1 MGSEI
6 LFRRGSM
13 EGSSVCRLFCH
24 HGRGTGIQIQEEKI
38 ESGER
43 MRKDHYT
50 IGMAGHI
57 DHGKTTLTKAL
68 TSVDTDRL
76 KEEKE
81 RSISIEPGFA
91 PLYEDDTIEISV
103 VDVPGHER
111 FIRQMIA
118 GVAGID
124 LFVLAVAADEGV
136 MPQTKEHLDIL
147 SLLGI
152 SQCIVVLTKISKVE
166 EDLREIAREDVSE
179 ELIGTEFEGSP
190 ILSADGL
197 TGEGVKALKETI
209 ISSLKGLPSRN
220 TAGDFRLPV
229 DQIFTVK
236 GQGTVVRGTIYEG
249 SVETGQD
256 LTILPLGIHTKAK
269 QIQVHHRKAERGYA
283 GQRAAV
289 NLPGVDH
296 KSLKRGNVLVSAPS
310 LFMTNTMDVCI
321 KVLHTVRYE
330 IKQRMRVMIHT
341 GTSEVLGKLVFF
353 DRNKVDACI
362 ETDMILCQVRLDE
375 SIMVKRGDRFILRR
389 PSPVETIGGGWI
401 IQPNGG
407 NYRFGEE
414 TIGYLQS
421 LIEGTPAER
430 ALRVL
435 DRYKSLDRETLKK
448 EGSISE
454 ECMTELL
461 GEEGWIQLS
470 DTTITH
476 CKIVKE
482 CQDAMNHF
490 ILTFHEKFPLLKG
503 VNRAELKQRLS
514 EYPESLADYVLED
527 GKWVEGKG
535 LVHLVGFTPHLPPA
549 WEKRCNQLLDLL
561 ERDGTQVKDMEEYF
575 KKVGIPEKW
584 HSDFTRFFVQEKKIV
599 PLDEKK
605 AYSFGV
611 FNDAAIRLRKHT
623 DGAFQVGEAKE
634 VLGLSRKYMIPFLE
648 KLDKEGLTLR
658 IEGKRKWIGF
668 KDKE

>member
-1 MGSEI
+1 
-6 LFRRGSM
+6 
-13 EGSSVCRLFCH
+13 
-24 HGRGTGIQIQEEKI
+24 
-38 ESGER
+38 

-124 LFVLAVAADEGV
+124 LVVLAVAADEGV

-166 EDLREIAREDVSE
+166 EDLREIAREEVSE
-179 ELIGTEFEGSP
+179 ELKGTEFEGSP

-197 TGEGVKALKETI
+197 TGEGVTALKDTI

-229 DQIFTVK
+229 DQVFTVK

-249 SVETGQD
+249 SLEAGQD
-256 LTILPLGIHTKAK
+256 LTIFPQGIHTKAK
-269 QIQVHHRKAERGYA
+269 QIQVHHRKAEMGYA

-296 KSLKRGNVLVSAPS
+296 KSLKRGNVLVSSPH
-310 LFMTNTMDVCI
+310 LFTANTIDVCI
-321 KVLHTVRYE
+321 QVLHTVRYE

-341 GTSEVLGKLVFF
+341 GTSEVFGKLVFF
-353 DRNKVDACI
+353 DRNKVEEGID
-362 ETDMILCQVRLDE
+362 TDTILCQIRLDE
-375 SIMVKRGDRFILRR
+375 SIMVKRGDRFIIRR

-414 TIGYLQS
+414 TIGYLKS
-421 LIEGTPAER
+421 LIEGTPGER

-435 DRYKSLDRETLKK
+435 DRYKSLDRKTLQK
-448 EGSISE
+448 EGSLSE

-461 GEEGWIQLS
+461 EKQEWIQLS
-470 DTTITH
+470 DSTITH

-482 CQDAMNHF
+482 CRNAFKHF
-490 ILTFHEKFPLLKG
+490 LLTFHEKFPLLRG

-527 GKWVEGKG
+527 GNWIEGKG

-575 KKVGIPEKW
+575 EKVGIPEKW
-584 HSDFTRFFVQEKKIV
+584 QSDFSRFFVQEKKII
-599 PLDEKK
+599 PLDDKK
-605 AYSFGV
+605 AYSPGV
-611 FNDAAIRLRKHT
+611 FNDATIRLRKHT
-623 DGAFQVGEAKE
+623 DEAFQVGEAKE
-634 VLGLSRKYMIPFLE
+634 ILGLSRKYMIPFLE

-658 IEGKRKWIGF
+658 IEGKRKWIGYKD